1 MIKLTGTRSLLLLAL
16 LVIAPARSH
25 ADTPGAASPATSTGV
40 HWHTDLRAAHQLA
53 VQQQRPLLIVV
64 GATWCGPCRRL
75 ENETFQHAE
84 MAEYINT
91 YFVPVHLDLDENRE
105 IAERLEV
112 EGVPTSV
119 VLSPRGEL
127 LGRFSGFAEPVP
139 YYQQLYRAQEV
150 QIRLMQ
156 QQSVQPAAGLRQ

>member
-1 MIKLTGTRSLLLLAL
+1 MIQLTGTWSLFLVAFLAC
-16 LVIAPARSH
+16 APSRSH
-25 ADTPGAASPATSTGV
+25 ADPPGVAAPAASTGV
-40 HWHTDLRAAHQLA
+40 HWQTDLHAAHRLA
-53 VQQQRPLLIVV
+53 VEQQRPLLIVV

-91 YFVPVHLDLDENRE
+91 YFVPVHLDLDDNRE

-139 YYQQLYRAQEV
+139 YYQHLYRAQEA

-156 QQSVQPAAGLRQ
+156 QQSVQPAAGSRP